1 MYQDDDEENFVPKID
16 FSDLHIYQKRI
27 PHTAREREAMKH
39 MGDSK
44 RTEEEIEHDLKL
56 ESLCRR
62 YVPPK
67 EDIQHFFL
75 TRTAITEKQNATMN
89 ESVDTYID
97 QLKKTLPPLQ
107 QRISPRFMEMNELP
121 LGFTTNAKSG
131 KKSIAR
137 VFDRSGYYDSKQ
149 KKLSA
154 NLPDIY
160 ITQQFK
166 EFVLRGDE
174 RVPQVLLESK
184 ISLPP
189 GVGKSPRHRRKQKRG
204 IPSGVPM

>member
-1 MYQDDDEENFVPKID
+1 MYDDEEDFVPKID
-16 FSDLHIYQKRI
+16 FSDLHMFKKRV
-27 PHTAREREAMKH
+27 PQTARDRVAMNR

-67 EDIQHFFL
+67 EEIHKFFL
-75 TRTAITEKQNATMN
+75 TRQNITEKQSATMN

-107 QRISPRFMEMNELP
+107 QRISPRFMDLNELP
-121 LGFTTNAKSG
+121 YGFSTNAKPC

-137 VFDRSGYYDSKQ
+137 VFDKSRYYESKQ
-149 KKLSA
+149 KKLSS

-166 EFVLRGDE
+166 EFVLQGDE
-174 RVPQVLLESK
+174 RVPQVLLEAK

-189 GVGKSPRHRRKQKRG
+189 GVSKSPRRKRKQKTG
-204 IPSGVPM
+204 IPSGVTL